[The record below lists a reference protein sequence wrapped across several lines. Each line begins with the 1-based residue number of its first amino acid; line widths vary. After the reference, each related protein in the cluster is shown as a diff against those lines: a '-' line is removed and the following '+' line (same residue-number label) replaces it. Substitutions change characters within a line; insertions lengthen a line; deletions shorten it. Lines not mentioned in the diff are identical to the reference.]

1 MSALTAEEKS
11 QALEFF
17 SNAQKTLAKK
27 LEEIDGQEKFSFN
40 SWDHKEGGGGKIGL
54 MRGNVVEKTGVNFS
68 AVSGKSYPNIEKSY
82 KDKPFFATG
91 ISTITHMR
99 NPHAPIGH
107 MNVRMIDIGEKFWF
121 GGGADLTPCFEYKED
136 TELFHESLKQACDK
150 FSQEAYNKYSK
161 W

>member
-54 MRGNVVEKTGVNFS
+54 MRGNVCLLYTSPSPRDGLLSRMPSS
-68 AVSGKSYPNIEKSY
+68 A
-82 KDKPFFATG
+82 
-91 ISTITHMR
+91 
-99 NPHAPIGH
+99 
-107 MNVRMIDIGEKFWF
+107 
-121 GGGADLTPCFEYKED
+121 
-136 TELFHESLKQACDK
+136 
-150 FSQEAYNKYSK
+150 
-161 W
+161 